1 VVSSTVRSPRFRHK
15 NPTSVPPPTTPAST
29 HCLSHATPQAQG
41 PSLLELSGF
50 AFRLQAR
57 RSPWPNRV
65 RHPADCWLTSRC
77 SPPCLAATQLR
88 SISRAGERLPGGD
101 SNPFVSVP
109 SRAHKRPTSRSAGTR
124 SPPHGDVADTR
135 TAPGRGRARPLR
147 GTCEPQ
153 RVARPGTL
161 LRSGRPPGRPGRLA
175 STRRRRRH
183 ANRPRPRQSSAA
195 SRNGA
200 RLPAGRHR
208 EPFFEAADLPVSRDG
223 SRPRQH
229 RRHANRL
236 RPRQSSAASRNGARL
251 PAGRHREPFFEA
263 ADLPVG
269 RDGSRPR
276 QHRRHANRPR
286 PRQSSAASRNGADQF
301 GEGGRECPPERGTT
315 RNPSSKRPT
324 SRSAGT
330 ARVHGSIAD
339 TRTASVHPCAADSSS
354 SRSRI
359 SSTSARIACAR
370 A

>member
-1 VVSSTVRSPRFRHK
+1 VGWVSSAK
-15 NPTSVPPPTTPAST
+15 AEGN
-29 HCLSHATPQAQG
+29 
-41 PSLLELSGF
+41 
-50 AFRLQAR
+50 
-57 RSPWPNRV
+57 
-65 RHPADCWLTSRC
+65 
-77 SPPCLAATQLR
+77 
-88 SISRAGERLPGGD
+88 
-101 SNPFVSVP
+101 
-109 SRAHKRPTSRSAGTR
+109 
-124 SPPHGDVADTR
+124 
-135 TAPGRGRARPLR
+135 ARPSA
-147 GTCEPQ
+147 
-153 RVARPGTL
+153 ARPGTL
-161 LRSGRPPGRPGRLA
+161 LRSGRPPGRSGRLASTAASPTREPPPAEAELGRFEERCGSVRRRPPGMPPRARRDREPFFEAADLPVGRDALA

-208 EPFFEAADLPVSRDG
+208 EPFFETRADLPVSRDG

>member
-1 VVSSTVRSPRFRHK
+1 VGWVSSAK
-15 NPTSVPPPTTPAST
+15 AEGN
-29 HCLSHATPQAQG
+29 
-41 PSLLELSGF
+41 
-50 AFRLQAR
+50 
-57 RSPWPNRV
+57 
-65 RHPADCWLTSRC
+65 
-77 SPPCLAATQLR
+77 
-88 SISRAGERLPGGD
+88 
-101 SNPFVSVP
+101 
-109 SRAHKRPTSRSAGTR
+109 
-124 SPPHGDVADTR
+124 
-135 TAPGRGRARPLR
+135 ARPSA
-147 GTCEPQ
+147 
-153 RVARPGTL
+153 ARPGTL
-161 LRSGRPPGRPGRLA
+161 LRSGRPPGRSGRLASTAASPTREPPPAEAELGRFEERCGSVRRRPPGMPPRARRDREPFFEAADLPVGRDALA

-208 EPFFEAADLPVSRDG
+208 EPFFEAADLPVSRDGSRPRQHRRHANRLRPRQSSAASRNGARLPAGRHREPFFEAADLPVGRDG